1 MIDYLTLKNSYI
13 GAIQMGLELG
23 FPDPKQGNE
32 LLHKFCE
39 NCVDNSNYSEKAFDA
54 VQKNI
59 GYPKWTVAFL
69 REVLDFYC
77 IPNHLS
83 KQLSALSDYRF
94 PRMDELCKTIQGS
107 T

>member
-39 NCVDNSNYSEKAFDA
+39 NCVDNSNYSDQDK
-54 VQKNI
+54 
-59 GYPKWTVAFL
+59 
-69 REVLDFYC
+69 LDLKRDLELLKE
-77 IPNHLS
+77 ILS
-83 KQLSALSDYRF
+83 QEI
-94 PRMDELCKTIQGS
+94 ELYIHGAQQ
-107 T
+107 